1 MQPQSK
7 PEIYH
12 VVNEWHNQC
21 GGVLSA
27 KGSKAAPDL
36 FSCGGDLETNL
47 ALLKGFIESQCGG
60 VWSIPNLNIA
70 GRSLWAILKWEKTP
84 PNPRQAQLDAIA
96 AEEKRRAE
104 EAQRR
109 LEEDQRRD
117 AQMRNANGFHRHE
130 DPRKDPN
137 QNDNIAKAAE
147 AAKTA
152 VLNQQQVKAKREVE
166 QVIDG
171 VFVDTVGKVN
181 WGRTHQRRDE
191 LRKVVVFDATKAV
204 DWVRTLPIVKA
215 KRDEMERV
223 TSAKAARL

>member
-1 MQPQSK
+1 MQSK

-27 KGSKAAPDL
+27 KGSKSAPDL

-60 VWSIPNLNIA
+60 VWSIPNLNVA
-70 GRSLWAILKWEKTP
+70 GKSLWTILKWEKTP
-84 PNPRQAQLDAIA
+84 PNPRQAQIDATA
-96 AEEKRRAE
+96 AEEKRRVE
-104 EAQRR
+104 DAQRR
-109 LEEDQRRD
+109 AEEDQRRA
-117 AQMRNANGFHRHE
+117 AQERNANNFYKRE

-137 QNDNIAKAAE
+137 QSANIAKQAE

-152 VLNQQQVKAKREVE
+152 VLNQQQAKAKREVE

-181 WGRTHQRRDE
+181 WGRTHARRDE
-191 LRKVVVFDATKAV
+191 LRKVVVYDADKTV